1 MPDENFMHSL
11 RRLSQ
16 RVMSALARATISLV
30 DDSGRAQLLQVQ
42 SSAMQTIDKVPRF
55 AEYGMTSN
63 PPKNSEAIVLFVGGD
78 RSNGVVV
85 ATGNAQYRVTGL
97 ASGEVCIHD
106 NTGQKVY
113 LSQAGMVLDGGG
125 KPVTIKNTPDVFADT
140 PLLKCSGDIL
150 DNCNTNTRTM
160 AGMRTVANGHTHPIV
175 NVQTGGSTI
184 NTQPPTQ
191 AE

>member
-1 MPDENFMHSL
+1 MHSL

-30 DDSGRAQLLQVQ
+30 DDSGKVQLIQVVA
-42 SSAMQTIDKVPRF
+42 SAVQTIDKVPRF

-78 RSNGVVV
+78 RSNGVVI

-97 ASGEVCIHD
+97 ASGEVCLHD

-125 KPVTIKNTPDVFADT
+125 KPITLTNTPKVRAET
-140 PLLKCSGDIL
+140 PLMECTGDIV
-150 DNCNTNTRTM
+150 DNCDTTGRSM
-160 AGMRTVANGHTHPIV
+160 VADRQIYDSHTHNFIA
-175 NVQTGGSTI
+175 QSGSSNLVT
-184 NTQPPTQ
+184 NSPNQ